1 MLENYIEI
9 VEKTNRVKNHPER
22 KSLFYIEPIFQQ
34 IQALYFSKDGPRG
47 SWPVDQKIKEMEL
60 LIMEHGISEMQ

>member
-9 VEKTNRVKNHPER
+9 VEKTNKVKNHPER

-34 IQALYFSKDGPRG
+34 I
-47 SWPVDQKIKEMEL
+47 
-60 LIMEHGISEMQ
+60 